1 MESATEGNP
10 VTDSSTT
17 PRITRNDAE
26 SRYELHLDEV
36 LAGFARWET
45 DDRGRLQMVHT
56 EIDPAFTG
64 RGLASIL
71 VAEAL
76 SDIAAHAETVVPRC
90 PFVAKYLTGNTVPG
104 LSVDWPQGTP
114 SD

>member
-1 MESATEGNP
+1 M
-10 VTDSSTT
+10 TDSSETT
-17 PRITRNDAE
+17 RISRNDDE
-26 SRYELHLDEV
+26 SRYEIHLGDV

-76 SDIAAHAETVVPRC
+76 SDIAARAETVVPRC
-90 PFVAKYLTGNTVPG
+90 PFVAKFLTGNTVPG